1 MTPRSQLRLY
11 FHGSLFIALAMG
23 LATLPLYTITLR
35 REFLDT
41 YRQFVRQSHLILVLT
56 GIWMLA
62 SGAMLPLLDLTQRS
76 ISITVWSLVS
86 SGYTFLLAIALLA
99 VVLFEVQQSSNPPL
113 MDIIGQ
119 APYYLGYIYLTV
131 LTISG
136 ILSFVPGVIIVSG
149 AHKALRQHIQDAIH

>member
-11 FHGSLFIALAMG
+11 FHGSLFIALAMS

-99 VVLFEVQQSSNPPL
+99 VVLFE
-113 MDIIGQ
+113 
-119 APYYLGYIYLTV
+119 
-131 LTISG
+131 
-136 ILSFVPGVIIVSG
+136 
-149 AHKALRQHIQDAIH
+149 